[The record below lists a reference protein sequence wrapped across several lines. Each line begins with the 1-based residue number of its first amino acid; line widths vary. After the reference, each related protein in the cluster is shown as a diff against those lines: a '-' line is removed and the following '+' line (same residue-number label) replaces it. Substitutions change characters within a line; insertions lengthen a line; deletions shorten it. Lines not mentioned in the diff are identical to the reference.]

1 MAETQNSN
9 SVHSAVADKKQAV
22 PEEMRKGTLDTDELI
37 DKLGQTKKQK
47 KSKFCVKKSDYRI
60 KKSDYKIRYFYIK

>member
-47 KSKFCVKKSDYRI
+47 K
-60 KKSDYKIRYFYIK
+60 